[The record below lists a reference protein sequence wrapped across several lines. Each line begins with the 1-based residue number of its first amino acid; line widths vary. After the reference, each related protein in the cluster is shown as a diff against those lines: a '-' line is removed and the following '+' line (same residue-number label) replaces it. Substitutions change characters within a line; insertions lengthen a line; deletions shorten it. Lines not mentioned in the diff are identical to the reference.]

1 MKLKK
6 YLLSKFI
13 YVLPI
18 EDSFFFKAKFEKKV
32 KLSDE
37 LIGLNYK
44 KHAPF
49 KNPFFTTLMENK
61 NLYIWF
67 YQKEIDAKLILPE
80 GYLLFSFFKDKNPN
94 TLLSIE
100 ANNGYLILVIKDDVL
115 VNSYDLVEEDEALIA
130 IEMNKH
136 GLSSCLKVTQKE
148 YMKAKDEAFNALSF
162 QDLYKWAN
170 FNIENRDLLSTI
182 LNRVSYPLAFLL
194 FFMMALEIY
203 HVNKVEERL
212 AEVEASYSEAK
223 SKNDDIREKIN
234 SENEKEQKWIEFVH
248 RELPYADAL
257 TMMTTISKAFSQKE
271 FVFKSF
277 SIVGSRVKLD
287 MTTKE
292 NFIVGLNILNKIDGL
307 KNVALKR
314 TNKKR
319 KTVSYEATIK
329 AKGLGL

>member
-1 MKLKK
+1 LKLKK

-18 EDSFFFKAKFEKKV
+18 EDSFFFKAQFEKKV

-67 YQKEIDAKLILPE
+67 YKKEIEAKLILPE
-80 GYLLFSFFKDKNPN
+80 AYLLFNFFKEKNPN

-100 ANNGYLILVIKDDVL
+100 SNYGYLILLIKDDVL
-115 VNSYDLVEEDEALIA
+115 VNSYDLVDQDEALITA
-130 IEMNKH
+130 EMNKH
-136 GLSSCLKVTQKE
+136 GLSSSLKINKKE
-148 YMKAKDEAFNALSF
+148 YLNAKDEAFNALSF
-162 QDLYKWAN
+162 NDLYKWAN
-170 FNIENRDLLSTI
+170 LNVEKRDLFSTI
-182 LNRVSYPLAFLL
+182 LNKVTYPLAFLL

-203 HVNKVEERL
+203 HVNRVEEKL

-234 SENEKEQKWIEFVH
+234 SENEKEQKWLEFVH

-271 FVFKSF
+271 FVFNSF

-292 NFIVGLNILNKIDGL
+292 DFIVGLNILNKIDGL

-329 AKGLGL
+329 TKGLEL